1 MATYVFDLDGTIV
14 ESAPGIFVS
23 LRHTLVTLGLEPPG
37 DEVLRHV
44 IGPPVRTA
52 FTMLL
57 GDSGHDVET
66 SVAAYRAHYGEV
78 GITFSEPFAGMVDAL
93 RALHAEGHTLFV
105 CTSKLETF
113 ARVILDRLALTPL
126 FAGIYGE
133 GPTGEHKPELLA
145 RLVRK
150 HRVDAANAVM
160 IGDRRED
167 VVAGQ
172 ASGLKTLGV
181 LWGYGSRGELSEA
194 GASAICADV
203 SELCAALAAL

>member
-1 MATYVFDLDGTIV
+1 M
-14 ESAPGIFVS
+14 
-23 LRHTLVTLGLEPPG
+23 
-37 DEVLRHV
+37 

-57 GDSGHDVET
+57 GESGHDVET
-66 SVAAYRAHYGEV
+66 TVVAYRAHYGEV
-78 GITFSEPFAGMVDAL
+78 GITLSEPFAGMVEAL

-126 FAGIYGE
+126 FTGIYGE
-133 GPTGEHKPELLA
+133 GPTGEHKPALLA
-145 RLVRK
+145 RLVRE
-150 HRVDAANAVM
+150 HRVDVANAVM

-167 VVAGQ
+167 VVAAK
-172 ASGLKTLGV
+172 ASGLKALGV
-181 LWGYGSRGELSEA
+181 LWGYGSREELSDA

-203 SELCAALAAL
+203 ASLRAALAAL